1 MSFRKIGSNLL
12 TVALLAVGLG
22 AWVVL
27 PWYGVVALAAALGA
41 WLFLSRQ
48 GKLALAAHN
57 FQRAGLEPWIEQL
70 AGEAG
75 TLLPTLPAAAYQLIF
90 LDSERRH
97 YQAWWPEIQR
107 LLSPRGLLVVD
118 NAISHREEMNDWMAE
133 VAQDPAFLTALV
145 PVGKGEFL
153 AVRR

>member
-48 GKLALAAHN
+48 GKLALAA
-57 FQRAGLEPWIEQL
+57 AGVGIASLPRRWG
-70 AGEAG
+70 ASSVMG
-75 TLLPTLPAAAYQLIF
+75 TRSGFP
-90 LDSERRH
+90 
-97 YQAWWPEIQR
+97 
-107 LLSPRGLLVVD
+107 
-118 NAISHREEMNDWMAE
+118 
-133 VAQDPAFLTALV
+133 
-145 PVGKGEFL
+145 
-153 AVRR
+153 